1 MGNSVLAAVAA
12 FLAPFRAAAATA
24 YVQLVVATYDEDL
37 SWIEP
42 TLRTVSK
49 GIPIKKL
56 MLVIEMA
63 LATGKALDPARF
75 AATLQETGLL
85 A

>member
-1 MGNSVLAAVAA
+1 VLREAGVTNVPAV
-12 FLAPFRAAAATA
+12 
-24 YVQLVVATYDEDL
+24 
-37 SWIEP
+37 EP

-56 MLVIEMA
+56 MLVLEMA
-63 LATGKALDPARF
+63 IEPSKALHPGRF

-85 A
+85 D